1 MRYTKLALR
10 IIPLLSVLP
19 LSACSTPRHTNT
31 LIFGTN
37 TKFAFDVSQEA
48 TGAVGV
54 TLGYKRQEAV
64 WMPLLANQAGTDGK
78 LVPTVCTPGEA
89 CKFAGTA
96 GKGGAAGENAV
107 DTYSVLATFSGQA
120 KGGTGAAAGGP
131 HANGSLAQYFATGFA
146 ARLLAEEGGAAL
158 VNTASTQAS
167 EVAVREEVRL
177 ANAAKIKSE
186 NARISEIIR
195 HVSAADGSLDATKLG
210 KLTTDAK
217 LDNGDKRA
225 IDSMTTPEALSTYL
239 EATYETNG
247 QPLFDAIQ

>member
-1 MRYTKLALR
+1 MHRSKLALT
-10 IIPLLSVLP
+10 IVPLLGAWL

-64 WMPLLANQAGTDGK
+64 WMPLLANQAGTDGR

-120 KGGTGAAAGGP
+120 KGGAGAAAEGP
-131 HANGSLAQYFATGFA
+131 NANGSLAQYFATGFA
-146 ARLLAEEGGAAL
+146 ARLLAEKGGAAL

-167 EVAVREEVRL
+167 EIVVREAVRD
-177 ANAAKIKSE
+177 ANAAKIKGE
-186 NARISEIIR
+186 NARIGEIVR
-195 HVSAADGSLDATKLG
+195 HVTAADGSLDATKLG

-217 LDNGDKRA
+217 LSNGDKRA
-225 IDSMTTPEALSTYL
+225 IDAMKSPEALSTYL
-239 EATYETNG
+239 EATYDANG

>member
-1 MRYTKLALR
+1 MHRSKLALT
-10 IIPLLSVLP
+10 IVPLLGAWL

-37 TKFAFDVSQEA
+37 TKFALDVSQEA

-64 WMPLLANQAGTDGK
+64 WMPLLANQAGTDGR

-120 KGGTGAAAGGP
+120 KGGAGDASKDTQVG
-131 HANGSLAQYFATGFA
+131 GSLAQYFATGFA

-158 VNTASTQAS
+158 VNTASAPAQAIQ
-167 EVAVREEVRL
+167 VREEVRL
-177 ANAAKIKSE
+177 RNAATIRTQD
-186 NARISEIIR
+186 ARIDQILQRVSGPDDSLDS
-195 HVSAADGSLDATKLG
+195 VKLSALTSAAHLAPSDKQVIDAMKSRDGLR
-210 KLTTDAK
+210 
-217 LDNGDKRA
+217 N
-225 IDSMTTPEALSTYL
+225 YL
-239 EATYETNG
+239 EATYDTNG
-247 QPLFDAIQ
+247 QALFDAIK